1 MNHFILMI
9 ILLVLFIVIMFL
21 TIFLL
26 ISYNSFTKL
35 NIFKGESLENI
46 NTLYKK
52 RWSLLPTFI
61 SAVRNTTNDFPEELE
76 QLIKIKNNLYDKK
89 TEDEKQHLNNQLNTL
104 LSKLLPELKNIYEF
118 SSNKKN
124 SKDTEKFIQINTEIK
139 EAIMEYQNF
148 IKNYK
153 NKVKRF
159 PYSVIAKFT
168 KY

>member
-1 MNHFILMI
+1 MNHFTLMI